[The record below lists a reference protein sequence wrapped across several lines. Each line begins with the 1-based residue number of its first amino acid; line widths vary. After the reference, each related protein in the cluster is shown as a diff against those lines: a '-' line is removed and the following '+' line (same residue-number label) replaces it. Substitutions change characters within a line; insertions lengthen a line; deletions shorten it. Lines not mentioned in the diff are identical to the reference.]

1 MKVITISVL
10 LLATGCKK
18 DGTGEQG
25 TGTPI
30 DVTGVN
36 ALVPAELKDKLVF
49 EQRELVD
56 DFGSKTTKF
65 TLAAPK
71 GWKHEERAVGVQLE
85 SNNNALG
92 FGTQLQ
98 LGKDCDG
105 LCESKNWAEIF
116 DKRVKGMDG
125 KVLKDVK
132 GAANRLVV
140 TESTFGGSTRTE
152 LVFAW
157 WGEDQPQ
164 YWTCSV
170 RLADEAKGALPA
182 FEKACQ
188 AVGLMVTRD

>member
-1 MKVITISVL
+1 MKVIALAL
-10 LLATGCKK
+10 LLFTAGCKK

-25 TGTPI
+25 TGIPV
-30 DVTGVN
+30 DVAGVN
-36 ALVPAELKDKLVF
+36 ALVPAALKDKLVF

-71 GWKHEERAVGVQLE
+71 GWKHEERAVGVQLD
-85 SNNNALG
+85 SPGTALG
-92 FGTQLQ
+92 FGTEMK

-105 LCESKNWAEIF
+105 LCESKNWAEVF

-125 KVLKDVK
+125 KVQKDVK
-132 GAANRLVV
+132 GATNRLVI
-140 TESTFGGSTRTE
+140 TESLFGGSTKTE

-164 YWTCSV
+164 YWTCTV
-170 RLADEAKGALPA
+170 RLDDEAKAALPA

-188 AVGLMVTRD
+188 GVGLMVTRD